1 MKQCLAVPLA
11 LAAAMVSF
19 FLNLAPSYA
28 QAARTW
34 VSGIGDDN
42 NACSRT
48 APCKT
53 FLGAYEQTA
62 VNGEIN
68 CLDPGGF
75 GNLLITKSVTI
86 DCHGMVGT
94 ILDSVSTNGITINL
108 AVSGITINFDSF
120 GGSDAEKTVTIRNLT
135 FQGAGAGGTGIVI
148 TGAGQGSLVNIEDCV
163 VSGNFGG
170 TFFSANRSGILDTR
184 GHGMLAINNTTVR
197 SMGVNGIVIESPN
210 DGSRRAVIRNT
221 RVINSGTGITVGANS
236 EVTIRNSEIADNAT
250 AGLVVSASTGS
261 VAVDSTSIAH
271 NGYAFQNSGTVRL
284 SNSDIAYNSTAW
296 TGIINTFTNNR
307 FTNNGGV
314 GPLVPIGTA
323 VNPTGEQ

>member
-1 MKQCLAVPLA
+1 MKRCFAVSFA
-11 LAAAMVSF
+11 IAAVMVSL
-19 FLNLAPSYA
+19 FLSFTPSYA
-28 QAARTW
+28 QSTRTW
-34 VSGIGDDN
+34 VSGVGDDAN
-42 NACSRT
+42 PCSRT

-75 GNLLITKSVTI
+75 GNLLITKSIPI

-94 ILDSVSTNGITINL
+94 ILDSISTNGIVINL
-108 AVSGITINFDSF
+108 AFSGVTINFDSF
-120 GGSDAEKTVTIRNLT
+120 SGSDAEKTVTIRNLT
-135 FQGAGAGGTGIVI
+135 FQGAGAGGTGIII

-170 TFFSANRSGILDTR
+170 TLFSASRSGISDTR

-236 EVTIRNSEIADNAT
+236 EVAIINSELSDNAT

-284 SNSDIAYNSTAW
+284 SNSNVMYNATAW